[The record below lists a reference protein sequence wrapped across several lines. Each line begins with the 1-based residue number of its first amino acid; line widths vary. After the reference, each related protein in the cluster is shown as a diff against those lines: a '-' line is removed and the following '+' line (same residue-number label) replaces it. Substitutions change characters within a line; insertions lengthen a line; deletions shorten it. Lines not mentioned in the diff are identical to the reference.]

1 MRRAVG
7 NKIVLIGAGDVGV
20 AYAYALLNHGVAWS
34 SSSTH
39 VTEGTYGDCRDAAI
53 GVICA
58 GVAQKPGEIRL
69 QLVDKNTRILK
80 SIVDGVMA
88 SGFEETCDAAYAI
101 IDAKGSTSYGIGIGL
116 ARIAEAIINRA
127 GIARV
132 VELRLNDHEKERFTH
147 SADTLRAV
155 KEEFFPPTPPVS

>member
-20 AYAYALLNHGVAWS
+20 TYAYALLNHGVAWS

-53 GVICA
+53 AVICA

-101 IDAKGSTSYGIGIGL
+101 IDAKGFTS
-116 ARIAEAIINRA
+116 
-127 GIARV
+127 
-132 VELRLNDHEKERFTH
+132 
-147 SADTLRAV
+147 
-155 KEEFFPPTPPVS
+155 